1 MIDISLYNSQSS
13 GEKRSKEDPALNFN
27 QLGHGDRTE
36 RGEIKKKLKCSSS
49 VKVYIKVWI
58 ISYMQLLSAKLSP
71 VRVNLPF

>member
-27 QLGHGDRTE
+27 QLGHGERKA
-36 RGEIKKKLKCSSS
+36 RGEIEKNLKFSTS
-49 VKVYIKVWI
+49 VKVYTKVWI

>member
-27 QLGHGDRTE
+27 QLGHGDGTA
-36 RGEIKKKLKCSSS
+36 RGEIEKNLKFSSS

-58 ISYMQLLSAKLSP
+58 ISYLHLLSAKLSP

>member
-13 GEKRSKEDPALNFN
+13 GGKRSKEDPALNFN
-27 QLGHGDRTE
+27 QLGHGDRTA
-36 RGEIKKKLKCSSS
+36 RGEIEKNLKFSSS

-58 ISYMQLLSAKLSP
+58 ISYMQLLSAKLFP